1 MAAAAGMAI
10 DTASAATIQAGLA
23 ALRAAAAD
31 AAAAEAAAGQD
42 ATGLVAAAAAN
53 DDGEALAT
61 LLAAAEGDAAEG
73 NGNGNGNGNG
83 GGGRHGVGRMRRM
96 VELLTMLATRPM
108 QLAEYFCTGL
118 MDDEHMWRWGRG
130 WV

>member
-1 MAAAAGMAI
+1 MPI

-23 ALRAAAAD
+23 TLRAAAAD

-42 ATGLVAAAAAN
+42 EVAAAAAN
-53 DDGEALAT
+53 DDGEALAI

-73 NGNGNGNGNG
+73 NGNGNGTGSGNGGG

-130 WV
+130 AGSGG